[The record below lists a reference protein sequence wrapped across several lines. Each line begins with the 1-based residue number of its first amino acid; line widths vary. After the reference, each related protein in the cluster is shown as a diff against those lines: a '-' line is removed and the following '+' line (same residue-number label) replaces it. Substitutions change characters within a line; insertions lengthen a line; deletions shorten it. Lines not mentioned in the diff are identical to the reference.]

1 MSRFFVDERYIH
13 GDMISVYDGDYNH
26 IKNVLR
32 MHVGEKLVFC
42 DGQGTDYHCTIAEF
56 CEDHVELQV
65 DSREHTNVEL
75 QSDIVLYQGLPKR
88 DKLELI
94 VQKAV
99 ELGVA
104 GITPVMCKRT
114 IVKLDDAKKEQRKLE
129 RLQSISES
137 AAKQSGRGCIPQIS
151 PVLSFREAILQAEA
165 DGAYI
170 LFPYENALGMSAT
183 KAAVQEA
190 VASKRVAIFI
200 GPEGGFDASEVE
212 FAQQHGAHI
221 ISLGRRI
228 LRTET
233 AGLCLLSMLM
243 LESELTME

>member
-1 MSRFFVDERYIH
+1 MSRFFVDERYIQ
-13 GDMISVYDGDYNH
+13 DDRISVYDGDYNH

-32 MHVGEKLVFC
+32 MHIGEALVMC
-42 DGQGTDYHCTIAEF
+42 DGRGTDYHCTIAEF
-56 CEDHVELQV
+56 CDDHVDLHIER
-65 DSREHTNVEL
+65 REHTNVEL

-104 GITPVMCKRT
+104 GVTPVMCKRT
-114 IVKLDDAKKEQRKLE
+114 IVKLDDGKKEQRKLE

-137 AAKQSGRGCIPQIS
+137 AAKQSGRGIIPQVS
-151 PVLSFREAILQAEA
+151 PVRSFRDAVLQAES
-165 DGAYI
+165 DDSYI

-183 KAAVQEA
+183 KTAIQEA
-190 VASKRVAIFI
+190 VAAKRIAIFI

-212 FAQQHGAHI
+212 FARQHGAHV